1 MQLKGRNSKIA
12 IIVMTNKQ
20 AKIQETF
27 SKKKP
32 EQRRVKSNNMY
43 YGNLTTAWFTYFDLV
58 LNYIYI
64 FIIKVFLTN
73 FQTYLLNHFL

>member
-12 IIVMTNKQ
+12 IIVMTKNQ

-27 SKKKP
+27 SKKKT

-43 YGNLTTAWFTYFDLV
+43 YGNLNTAWFTYFDLV

-64 FIIKVFLTN
+64 FIIKVFLKN
-73 FQTYLLNHFL
+73 FQTYLLNYFL

>member
-32 EQRRVKSNNMY
+32 EQRRVKSNNSIM
-43 YGNLTTAWFTYFDLV
+43 A
-58 LNYIYI
+58 I
-64 FIIKVFLTN
+64 
-73 FQTYLLNHFL
+73 